1 MRILFISPNR
11 LRLVVPPLPIGLAS
25 VVAAV
30 KDEHEVR
37 VLDFMFA
44 EDPLAAVRRVAA
56 EFSPEIIAL
65 SLRNI
70 DNQDSRNPE
79 SFISEVKDLVNLL
92 RELSPAPIVVGGAGF
107 SIMPREF
114 MDYLGADFGV
124 AGEGEGAFKE
134 FLAAFGGG
142 RDWEAV
148 SGLVWRQ
155 VEAWRLNP
163 VQRVADLKSLPPPAL
178 EYFTPDLYQ
187 EAVGSAKLPGM
198 VPVQTRR
205 GCPMKCIYCTTPL
218 LEGRRFRS
226 WEPARV
232 ASWLAAWHEKWGLTR
247 FYFVDNLFNCPPG
260 YAKNLCKAIID
271 LNLHLEWGALINPAA
286 PDRELFRL
294 MRRAGGGFMQVGNE
308 SGSELVLAK
317 LGKGFGRRQVE
328 LTFRLLEEEGVA
340 YSCFLLLGGPGET
353 RETVKESVA
362 LLEQY
367 RPHLVNLTVGVR
379 IYPGLALHRLALA
392 EGVVAPEDNLLRP
405 RFYLAPAVREW
416 IWEYLEGVMA
426 RHPNWIF

>member
-1 MRILFISPNR
+1 MKIFFISPNR

-44 EDPLAAVRRVAA
+44 EDPLGEVRRVAA
-56 EFSPEIIAL
+56 EFAPEIIAL
-65 SLRNI
+65 SIRNI

-79 SFISEVKDLVNLL
+79 SFIGDAKELVDLL
-92 RELSPAPIVVGGAGF
+92 RKLSAAPIVVGGAGF
-107 SIMPREF
+107 SIIPKEF
-114 MDYLGADFGV
+114 MEYLGADFGIT
-124 AGEGEGAFKE
+124 GEGEGAFRE
-134 FLAAFGGG
+134 FLAAFKGS
-142 RDWEAV
+142 RDWQAV

-155 VEAWRLNP
+155 GEEWRLNP
-163 VQRVADLKSLPPPAL
+163 VQRVADLKSLAPPAL
-178 EYFTPDLYQ
+178 EYFTPELYE
-187 EAVGSAKLPGM
+187 EAVGSAQLPGM
-198 VPVQTRR
+198 IPVQTRR

-226 WEPARV
+226 WEPAQIAAR
-232 ASWLAAWHEKWGLTR
+232 LAAWHERWGVTR
-247 FYFVDNLFNCPPG
+247 FYFVDNLFNCPPD
-260 YAKNLCKAIID
+260 YAKRLCRAIID
-271 LNLHLEWGALINPAA
+271 LKLPLKWGALINPSA

-294 MRRAGGGFMQVGNE
+294 MLEAGGGFMQVGNE
-308 SGSELVLAK
+308 SGSELVLTQ

-328 LTFRLLEEEGVA
+328 ETFRLMEEEGIA

-353 RETVKESVA
+353 PETVQESVA

-367 RPHLVNLTVGVR
+367 HPQLVNLTVGVR
-379 IYPGLALHRLALA
+379 IYPGLALHRLALE
-392 EGVVAPEDNLLRP
+392 EGVVAPGDNLLLP
-405 RFYLAPAVREW
+405 RFYLAPAIEGW

>member
-1 MRILFISPNR
+1 MRILFISPNH
-11 LRLVVPPLPIGLAS
+11 LRLVVPPLPLGLAS

-44 EDPLAAVRRVAA
+44 ADPLDQVRQVLA
-56 EFSPEIIAL
+56 EFAPEIIAL
-65 SLRNI
+65 SVRNI
-70 DNQDSRNPE
+70 DNQDSRHPE
-79 SFISEVKDLVNLL
+79 SFIGEVKDLVHLL
-92 RELSPAPIVVGGAGF
+92 KDLSTAPIVVGGAGF

-114 MDYLGADFGV
+114 MEYLGADFGV
-124 AGEGEGAFKE
+124 AGEGEGAFRE
-134 FLAAFGGG
+134 FLAAFAGS

-155 VEAWRLNP
+155 ADEWRLNP
-163 VQRVADLKSLPPPAL
+163 VQRVADLKGLAPPAL
-178 EYFTPDLYQ
+178 EYFTPHLYQ
-187 EAVGSAKLPGM
+187 EAIGSAKLPGM

-226 WEPARV
+226 WEPGQIA
-232 ASWLAAWHEKWGLTR
+232 AWLAAWHKKWGLTR

-260 YAKNLCKAIID
+260 YAKNLCRAIID
-271 LNLHLEWGALINPAA
+271 LNLPLEWGALINPSA

-294 MRRAGGGFMQVGNE
+294 VRQAGGAFMQVGNE
-308 SGSELVLAK
+308 SGSELVLTQ

-328 LTFRLLEEEGVA
+328 LTFRLMEEEGIA

-353 RETVKESVA
+353 PETVKESVA

-367 RPHLVNLTVGVR
+367 RPQMVNLTVGVR
-379 IYPGLALHRLALA
+379 IYPDLALHRIALE
-392 EGVVAPEDNLLRP
+392 EGVVAPGENLLQP
-405 RFYLAPAVREW
+405 RFYLAPAIEGW
-416 IWEYLEGVMA
+416 IWEYLAGVTA
-426 RHPNWIF
+426 RHPTWIF

>member
-11 LRLVVPPLPIGLAS
+11 LRLVVPPLPVGLAS

-30 KDEHEVR
+30 KNEHEVR

-44 EDPLAAVRRVAA
+44 ADPLGQVRRVVA

-70 DNQDSRNPE
+70 DNQDSRHPE
-79 SFISEVKDLVNLL
+79 SFIREVKDLVDLV
-92 RELSPAPIVVGGAGF
+92 RQLSAAPIVMGGAGF

-114 MDYLGADFGV
+114 MDFLQADFGV
-124 AGEGEGAFKE
+124 AGEGEAAFRE
-134 FLAAFGGG
+134 FLSAFGGT
-142 RDWEAV
+142 REWEKV

-155 VEAWRLNP
+155 GEDWRLNP
-163 VQRVADLKSLPPPAL
+163 VQRVADLKGLPRPAL
-178 EYFTPDLYQ
+178 EYFTPQLYQ

-218 LEGRRFRS
+218 LEGRRFRA
-226 WEPARV
+226 WEPTQV
-232 ASWLAAWHEKWGLTR
+232 AAWLRAWHEKFGLTR
-247 FYFVDNLFNCPPG
+247 FYFVDNLFNCPPA
-260 YAKNLCKAIID
+260 YAKNLCRAIMD
-271 LNLHLEWGALINPAA
+271 LKLPLQWGALINPAA

-294 MRRAGGGFMQVGNE
+294 CREAGGVFMQVGNE
-308 SGSELVLAK
+308 SGSELTLRN

-328 LTFRLLEEEGVA
+328 LTFQLMEEEGIA

-353 RETVKESVA
+353 RETVAESVG

-367 RPHLVNLTVGVR
+367 RPQLVNLTVGIR
-379 IYPGLALHRLALA
+379 IYPGLALHRQALE
-392 EGVVAPEDNLLRP
+392 EGLLDPGDNLLWP
-405 RFYLAPAVREW
+405 RFYLAPAIKEW
-416 IWEYLEGVMA
+416 IWEYLAGVMA

>member
-11 LRLVVPPLPIGLAS
+11 LRLVVPPLPLGLAS

-30 KDEHEVR
+30 APEHQVR
-37 VLDFMFA
+37 VLDFMFL
-44 EDPLAAVRRVAA
+44 EDPLEQVRRVVTK
-56 EFSPEIIAL
+56 FPPEIIAL

-70 DNQDSRNPE
+70 DNQDSRHPE
-79 SFISEVKDLVNLL
+79 SFVGEVKDLVNLL

-114 MDYLGADFGV
+114 MEYLGADFGV
-124 AGEGEGAFKE
+124 AGEGEVAFRE
-134 FLAAFGGG
+134 FLGAYAGS
-142 RDWEAV
+142 RDWGAV

-155 VEAWRLNP
+155 GDAWRLNP
-163 VQRVADLKSLPPPAL
+163 VQRVADLQSLAPPAL
-178 EYFTPDLYQ
+178 EYFTPNLYQ

-226 WEPARV
+226 WEPGQV
-232 ASWLAAWHEKWGLTR
+232 AAWLAAWHKKWGITR
-247 FYFVDNLFNCPPG
+247 FYFVDNLFNCPPS
-260 YAKNLCKAIID
+260 YAKGLCRAIMD
-271 LNLHLEWGALINPAA
+271 LNLPLEWGALINPAA

-294 MRRAGGGFMQVGNE
+294 CREAGAVFMQVGNE
-308 SGSELVLAK
+308 SGSELVLTQ

-328 LTFRLLEEEGVA
+328 LTFRLMEEEGLA
-340 YSCFLLLGGPGET
+340 YSCFLMLGGPGET
-353 RETVKESVA
+353 RETVAESVA
-362 LLEQY
+362 LLSQY
-367 RPHLVNLTVGVR
+367 RPQMVNLTVGIR

-392 EGVVAPEDNLLRP
+392 EGVLAPGDNLLRP
-405 RFYLAPAVREW
+405 RFYLAPALKDW
-416 IWEYLEGVMA
+416 IWDYLAGVMA